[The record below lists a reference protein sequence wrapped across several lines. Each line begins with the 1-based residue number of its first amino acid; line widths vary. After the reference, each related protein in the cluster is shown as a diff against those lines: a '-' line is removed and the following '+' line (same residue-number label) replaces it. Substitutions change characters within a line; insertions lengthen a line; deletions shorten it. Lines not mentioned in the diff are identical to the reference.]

1 MFRICKD
8 VLLEHGAAVVGD
20 REVAEARVK
29 SVRFGGALALG
40 DDAPR
45 LGRERDE
52 VVHENLR

>member
-1 MFRICKD
+1 MCKEG
-8 VLLEHGAAVVGD
+8 LLEHGAAVVGH